1 MIELNPPVKILGDIH
16 GQYHDLIRL
25 FNMVCICGICV
36 GGYKPCGYT
45 LVVQNQAHDVHSR
58 ADFLQI
64 PTTCSWVIMWIGAS
78 KV

>member
-25 FNMVCICGICV
+25 FNMVCEAFLLER
-36 GGYKPCGYT
+36 KDK
-45 LVVQNQAHDVHSR
+45 AHDVESSMIHSTR
-58 ADFLQI
+58 VDFLQI